1 MLAFVIGTGRCGST
15 LVYEVLARHPGVGFV
30 SNLEDKLPALDL
42 RGRWNNALLA
52 ERPLAIAALARSGT
66 GLS

>member
-15 LVYEVLARHPGVGFV
+15 LVHEVLARHPG
-30 SNLEDKLPALDL
+30 SALCPTWRTSFRRL
-42 RGRWNNALLA
+42 TSAAAGTMPCCA
-52 ERPLAIAALARSGT
+52 ERPLAIAALARSRT

>member
-15 LVYEVLARHPGVGFV
+15 LVHEVLARHPGVGFV

-42 RGRWNNALLA
+42 RGRWNNALL
-52 ERPLAIAALARSGT
+52 RRAAPRDRRLGPF
-66 GLS
+66 